1 METELIRLLKLAQG
15 DRSLNA
21 FARHADVSP
30 GNLSRIM
37 NGQKPSPEV
46 LKKLASKSHNNISYE
61 QLMAAAGY
69 IDTNLPLSEEL
80 KKNTDSLDKSKP
92 SSTDEKYPIVADV
105 EEAMKVIM
113 SQQGLMLKGEL
124 LTDEDKIILAN
135 SIQNGFKLAE
145 ELRKKR
151 KEKMEEK

>member
-1 METELIRLLKLAQG
+1 MNKIRELRKNLGLTQADLAKILNVS
-15 DRSLNA
+15 DRSVGFYETGERDPDTNT
-21 FARHADVSP
+21 
-30 GNLSRIM
+30 
-37 NGQKPSPEV
+37 
-46 LKKLASKSHNNISYE
+46 LKKLADYFNVSIDYLLGFSEGNKEKSV
-61 QLMAAAGY
+61 
-69 IDTNLPLSEEL
+69 NL
-80 KKNTDSLDKSKP
+80 
-92 SSTDEKYPIVADV
+92 DEKYPPVTDV

-151 KEKMEEK
+151 KEKMEDK